1 MLNDTKLRS
10 LKPKDKLY
18 RETDFDGLCIEVKTT
33 GKKFWRYRFRL
44 HGKQLMMTLGTYP
57 AIGLA
62 EARKKRDEAKAV
74 VESGNNPVHERAE
87 KNKGQGAKTTFKEI
101 AEEYKRENLTNK
113 SKTYVSQFDS
123 AMQKDTFKV
132 IGDKDIK
139 QVNSADILLIMR
151 NTIKRVRKQKNFG
164 TGEVTAIQNRNFIGA
179 VMRYAIV
186 TLRADYDPTQAVA
199 GAVQRPDVEH
209 ARPITRDEAKV
220 LRVKLEDY
228 NGSQTVRNAGL
239 TLLYSMLRT
248 IEVRRMQWSYVDF
261 EQKIITFPISSKAT
275 GQQRTTKKNRIH
287 IVPMSTQVFNILKSQ
302 FQVTGLQ
309 EYVFASVYKTGM
321 LSSTTL
327 NRMLDFI
334 GLKGVTAHDF
344 RATASTILNE
354 KGYDQ
359 NWIEK
364 QLAHADE
371 DKTRASYNHAQYL
384 DDRRKMLQDWA
395 DIVDSWM

>member
-87 KNKGQGAKTTFKEI
+87 KNKSQGAKTTFKEI
-101 AEEYKRENLTNK
+101 AEEYRRENLTNK

-209 ARPITRDEAKV
+209 ARPITRDEAKI

-334 GLKGVTAHDF
+334 ELKGVTAHDF